1 MEISN
6 DNNEN
11 NSEIIGNGII
21 NIKENTFEQSSLTER
36 NTSKKIDI
44 SEINTSGII
53 HKNGKLI
60 INTSNL
66 FSTDRNNGSDRIVN
80 ISSLDID
87 NSNISETH
95 TKGNSDVNVLN
106 LIEQKSNNETTT
118 QNYLNANASNENVN
132 LLRKKKKYGKFCK
145 NLMII
150 FPVCLICGLSFIL
163 FYKIFS

>member
-21 NIKENTFEQSSLTER
+21 NIKENTFEQSSLSER

-95 TKGNSDVNVLN
+95 TKGNSDVNILS
-106 LIEQKSNNETTT
+106 LIEKKSNNETTT
-118 QNYLNANASNENVN
+118 QNYLNVNAPPENVN
-132 LLRKKKKYGKFCK
+132 LIRKKKKYGKLFKNFIFFFSFC
-145 NLMII
+145 
-150 FPVCLICGLSFIL
+150 FF
-163 FYKIFS
+163 

>member
-21 NIKENTFEQSSLTER
+21 NIKENTFEQSSLSER

-95 TKGNSDVNVLN
+95 TKGNSDVNILS
-106 LIEQKSNNETTT
+106 LIEKKSNNETTT
-118 QNYLNANASNENVN
+118 QNYLNVNAPPENVN
-132 LLRKKKKYGKFCK
+132 LIRKKKNMENY
-145 NLMII
+145 
-150 FPVCLICGLSFIL
+150 V
-163 FYKIFS
+163 KI